1 MEGAMEGTSDGCK
14 LGWLDGCKLVLGAL
28 DSEGT
33 KLGCRK
39 KGERKVE
46 YYVKREE
53 HCAQEHCQ
61 SQTTYRST
69 CAGTGR
75 F

>member
-1 MEGAMEGTSDGCK
+1 MEGTS
-14 LGWLDGCKLVLGAL
+14 DGCKLVLGAL

-46 YYVKREE
+46 SIVKRE
-53 HCAQEHCQ
+53 HTITMKRCTAHDCQ
-61 SQTTYRST
+61 TTTTYRST
-69 CAGTGR
+69 CAGNGR